1 MLFSLP
7 MRLPSDLLLSVNSPA
22 TVGDE
27 ARPFDVLGL
36 GCAAVDDLIYI
47 ESFPLP
53 DTKTRVLR
61 RERHCGGLTT
71 TALVAAARL
80 GARCAYAGALG
91 EGELSEFVRLTL
103 DREGVDVRFVPFD
116 AGANP
121 LHATI
126 VVAER
131 EGSRNIL
138 LHKVGHTGASDD
150 LPDAA
155 LIQRAKV
162 LFLDQ
167 FNERGNLR
175 AARLA
180 REAGVPIVADFEA
193 RNGDR
198 FSELLGL
205 VDHLILSH
213 GFASE
218 LAGTP
223 FPADALE
230 RLGARERAA
239 TIITVGE
246 QGCWYQGRGDE
257 KARQF
262 PAFRVPVADTTGCG
276 DAFHGAYA
284 AALAWGLDLEERV
297 RLACAVAALK
307 ATKSGGQQ
315 GLPNR
320 DDVERFLSQEEDL
333 R

>member
-1 MLFSLP
+1 MRLSSDPLFSANVL
-7 MRLPSDLLLSVNSPA
+7 A
-22 TVGDE
+22 TAGDE
-27 ARPFDVLGL
+27 AWSFDVLGL

-91 EGELSEFVRLTL
+91 DGELSEFVRLTL
-103 DREGVDVRFVPFD
+103 EREGVDVRFVPFD
-116 AGANP
+116 ADANP

-126 VVAER
+126 VVSER

-138 LHKVGHTGASDD
+138 LHKVGHTGASDA

-155 LIQRAKV
+155 LIQGAKV

-167 FNERGNLR
+167 FNEVGNLR

-180 REAGVPIVADFEA
+180 REAGVPVVADFEA
-193 RNGDR
+193 RNGDN
-198 FSELLGL
+198 FLELLGL

-223 FPADALE
+223 FPPDALE
-230 RLGARERAA
+230 RLGARARAA
-239 TIITVGE
+239 TIITVGDE
-246 QGCWYQGRGDE
+246 GCWYRGHSDE
-257 KARQF
+257 KARHLS
-262 PAFRVPVADTTGCG
+262 AFSVPVVDTTGCG

-284 AALAWGLDLEERV
+284 AALSWGLDLEERV
-297 RLACAVAALK
+297 RFSCAVAALK

-320 DDVERFLSQEEDL
+320 DEVERFLSQEENL